1 MRCAKA
7 DWTETCAS
15 CLEREDCLILKE
27 VLRLRRI
34 LEILGVR
41 YSVHDEIVEVW

>member
-15 CLEREDCLILKE
+15 CLEREDCPILKE

-34 LEILGVR
+34 LEILGVS